1 MIAGIA
7 HLGLIDE
14 EDIVLDAAALE
25 LAALD
30 HGDADLAPYGDL
42 LAAIGERVA
51 TIGADAATGPEQAAV
66 LAQVIAGEYGF
77 SGDRARYDDP
87 ANADMIRVIDRRRGL
102 PVSLSILYVAAARR
116 VGWEADA
123 LNTPGHVLVGI
134 GHADAPLLID
144 PFGGGR
150 AVEPEW
156 LAALLAAGTGG
167 DAFPAASHLQP
178 MPNRAV
184 LVRLL
189 LNQATR
195 AEQAG
200 DGARAQALY
209 ERMTVIA
216 PANGQGWWD
225 LARLRLAAGEIGP
238 ARDSLS
244 SMLEMTRDPERRD
257 HIATALEAL
266 GGEV

>member
-1 MIAGIA
+1 MIPGIA

-30 HGDADLAPYGDL
+30 HEDIDLAPYGDL
-42 LAAIGERVA
+42 LAAIGERLA
-51 TIGADAATGPEQAAV
+51 TVGGDAATAPEQAAA
-66 LAQVIAGEYGF
+66 LAEVIAGEYRF
-77 SGDRARYDDP
+77 AGDRTQYDDP
-87 ANADMIRVIDRRRGL
+87 ANADMIRVLDRRRGL

-116 VGWEADA
+116 VGWQADA
-123 LNTPGHVLVGI
+123 LNTPGHVLVGV
-134 GHADAPLLID
+134 GLADAPLLID
-144 PFGGGR
+144 PFGGGNV
-150 AVEPEW
+150 VEPEW
-156 LAALLAAGTGG
+156 LAALLAAATGG
-167 DAFPAASHLQP
+167 DAFPASAHLEP
-178 MPNRAV
+178 MGNRAV

-189 LNQATR
+189 LNQALR
-195 AEQAG
+195 AERAG
-200 DGARAQALY
+200 DEPRAQALY

-257 HIATALEAL
+257 HIAAALEAL
-266 GGEV
+266 GGEI

>member
-1 MIAGIA
+1 MIPGIA

-30 HGDADLAPYGDL
+30 HDGIDLAPYGDL
-42 LAAIGERVA
+42 LATIGERV
-51 TIGADAATGPEQAAV
+51 GDVGGDARTAPDRAAA
-66 LAQVIAGEYGF
+66 LAAVIAGEYGF
-77 SGDRARYDDP
+77 AGDRSRYDDP

-116 VGWEADA
+116 IGWEADA

-134 GHADAPLLID
+134 GLADAPLLID
-144 PFGGGR
+144 PFCGGR
-150 AVEPEW
+150 VVEPAW
-156 LAALLAAGTGG
+156 LAALLAAATGG
-167 DAFPAASHLQP
+167 DAFPASRHLEP
-178 MPNRAV
+178 MGNRAV

-189 LNQATR
+189 LNQAMR
-195 AEQAG
+195 AERGG
-200 DGARAQALY
+200 DEARARALY

-244 SMLEMTRDPERRD
+244 AMLEMTRDPERRD
-257 HIATALEAL
+257 HIAAALEAL
-266 GGEV
+266 GGEI